1 MSTITRNL
9 SNISGANVTNP
20 TANNF
25 TANGLNSY
33 ANDAAFEAVITPVAG
48 SIYWNTTDKAL
59 REYNGA
65 TWQYDKTIFSVQTDA
80 ATTGAAQD
88 ITPNAFDQVIRF
100 TVANTLTSIRNIV
113 PTIQKLV
120 YLVNDQSSQRL
131 TITNNAGGTAANR
144 IITGSNSDLIVEPG
158 ATIGLLY
165 DEDATRWRVI
175 SAARPASALESF
187 ASDAAFITAHPGT
200 LTAGSTYW
208 NSVSNLIRQYNGA
221 AWQNDKTSY
230 TTQADA
236 ATTGSNQD
244 ITPSIDQII
253 RFTQGSLF
261 SIRSIAPAIQQVITL
276 VNGQASQVI
285 TLVNESAGATAANR
299 IVTGTNSDFSLA
311 VGQAVQLVY
320 DSSGTRWRVAGAASA
335 AGSSSGEVNAIS
347 NQNAA
352 SDLTGWTG
360 ATRVITGSPL
370 DPIVATAFSIA
381 NAAAAESSTSGGYA
395 SIASLPNALRS
406 MKNKIS
412 FYFNT
417 PATDVYK
424 VSVYQGATRL
434 PLSSDSSGAS
444 ILPAGVTGGFFYAYV
459 DTNTSAAYS
468 VNVTRTSG
476 TTGACL
482 ITTVIFGPGIITQG
496 AAISAEQTFAP
507 AVAGT
512 TSTATMKWERCGSRM
527 RGSVFVDCSAVS
539 ATTLSVSL
547 PAGMT
552 IDSLALEGGDLK
564 NVVGSGL
571 NSNGGG
577 GSGVYIANVAI
588 VATAHST
595 DYTKIYFSA
604 LNASDASGNIL
615 GALIVASVAL
625 NPTAQFQF
633 SFNIPIAEWASSGTV
648 NLGAGSQVDFAY
660 NSDVSATSSVTASGF
675 ANGPGGIAIS
685 TNWAA
690 GTEYK
695 RRVRFQYPI
704 QSSDIIV
711 VEVQSIGFGN
721 NEWVPIDT
729 AICGYINTSST
740 YKYGCQ
746 WVPVTGSQTDID
758 VVFADGGARPSATF
772 GTATGTAWSVFTATY
787 NWRVRKAN
795 ASSPVGFGLASST
808 ASGLVQPRKGQFQMT
823 ATSAISGWTTV
834 RASGVYYQDQEG
846 NHRLKFNLSGSI
858 SSQTLNGGTSIT
870 IAGVVF
876 KNISNFEQPC
886 AGYNSGTSPLTYAFT
901 NANTGNITVSAVAS
915 ASANRIGV
923 SGDIELESKP
933 TWA

>member
-100 TVANTLTSIRNIV
+100 TVANTLISIRNIV

-158 ATIGLLY
+158 AIIGLLY
-165 DEDATRWRVI
+165 DEDAARWRVI

-187 ASDAAFITAHPGT
+187 ASDAAFVTAHPGT

-299 IVTGTNSDFSLA
+299 IVTGTNSDFSIG

-320 DSSGTRWRVAGAASA
+320 DSSGTRWRVAGAASSG
-335 AGSSSGEVNAIS
+335 GSSSGEVNAIS

-360 ATRVITGSPL
+360 ATRVTTGSPL
-370 DPIVATAFSIA
+370 DPIVTTAFSIA

-434 PLSSDSSGAS
+434 SLSTDSSGATA
-444 ILPAGVTGGFFYAYV
+444 LPASITGGFFYATF
-459 DTNTSAAYS
+459 DTTTAAPYS

-482 ITTVIFGPGIITQG
+482 ITTVIFGPGIIQQG
-496 AAISAEQTFAP
+496 YAGGPWQSWVPTFAGLGTP
-507 AVAGT
+507 TSVQLFRRLVGDTYFVRGTLVTGT
-512 TSTATMKWERCGSRM
+512 TTGVTSSLILTAGSTINSAFLGTANARLGQCDRTNGTVNQYAAGVNPVMFYDGSTTDR
-527 RGSVFVDCSAVS
+527 VFFSIS
-539 ATTLSVSL
+539 TTGT
-547 PAGMT
+547 GMT
-552 IDSLALEGGDLK
+552 KALG
-564 NVVGSGL
+564 
-571 NSNGGG
+571 
-577 GSGVYIANVAI
+577 NVAFGTSDLLSI
-588 VATAHST
+588 
-595 DYTKIYFSA
+595 DFSYP
-604 LNASDASGNIL
+604 ASELAGSN
-615 GALIVASVAL
+615 
-625 NPTAQFQF
+625 
-633 SFNIPIAEWASSGTV
+633 TV
-648 NLGAGSQVDFAY
+648 NLGAGAQVECVSNSNATSTATDTSSFAY
-660 NSDVSATSSVTASGF
+660 GPAGSLIPNGAVGTSYTRTVRFTTPIQDIRLLQFEVDQGSGLWVPSELRLGPYVEQGTNQYGVFVQPTSATDVTISFRTGGYSPTNATYAG
-675 ANGPGGIAIS
+675 NGA
-685 TNWAA
+685 
-690 GTEYK
+690 
-695 RRVRFQYPI
+695 
-704 QSSDIIV
+704 
-711 VEVQSIGFGN
+711 
-721 NEWVPIDT
+721 
-729 AICGYINTSST
+729 
-740 YKYGCQ
+740 
-746 WVPVTGSQTDID
+746 
-758 VVFADGGARPSATF
+758 
-772 GTATGTAWSVFTATY
+772 AWSGLSTWK
-787 NWRVRKAN
+787 WRLSKAN
-795 ASSPVGFGLASST
+795 PSSPVGFGLASST
-808 ASGLVQPRKGQFQMT
+808 SSGLIQPRKGQFQMT
-823 ATSAISGWTTV
+823 VTSAISGWTTV
-834 RASGVYYQDQEG
+834 RASGIYYQDQEG
-846 NHRLKFNLSGSI
+846 NHRIKFNLSGSI

-870 IAGVVF
+870 IVGVVF

-923 SGDIELESKP
+923 SGDVELESKP